1 MEGHFAFTQHTCIY
15 THLDHTRTTSEVTGV
30 YIHIEVDTIITM
42 FQVMPEL
49 INAAH
54 VNLNL
59 LSVME
64 ITLTHIYIY
73 IHRHTPRLHLTGVVK
88 DTFTCSLGTQ
98 VGLSYNM
105 ACANTYRSP
114 IIYNVSII
122 S

>member
-73 IHRHTPRLHLTGVVK
+73 TQTHTPTTPARCGEGYLYLLIRYTSGS
-88 DTFTCSLGTQ
+88 FL
-98 VGLSYNM
+98 
-105 ACANTYRSP
+105 
-114 IIYNVSII
+114 
-122 S
+122 